1 MNFLVLPGD
10 QESWWKAKYNFSNI
24 LGDQL
29 HIEVGSLGEQRP
41 GQRGGQLLNL
51 PRSSL
56 LSRFTFTLL
65 ITILSFTLSQCALSS
80 LANQHTLDDDQY
92 LIQMTTSGCLT
103 RQNLASLVH
112 SLASSSNLPVEQSNA
127 WRSNLKIIL
136 DYYTG
141 RYLRKYFNFTP

>member
-41 GQRGGQLLNL
+41 GQCGGQLLNL
-51 PRSSL
+51 PCSSL
-56 LSRFTFTLL
+56 LSRFTFTLHNNL
-65 ITILSFTLSQCALSS
+65 LPLHLPV
-80 LANQHTLDDDQY
+80 NDDDQY

-127 WRSNLKIIL
+127 WRSNLQIIL